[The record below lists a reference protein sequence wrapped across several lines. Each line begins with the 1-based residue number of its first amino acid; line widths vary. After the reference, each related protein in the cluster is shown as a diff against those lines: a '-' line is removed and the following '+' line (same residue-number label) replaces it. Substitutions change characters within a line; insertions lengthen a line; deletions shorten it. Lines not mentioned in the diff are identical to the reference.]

1 MRIAMIV
8 SHLTY
13 APDDCVQ
20 TINGF
25 LNRLSFDLDPKKINC
40 LIKQFF
46 VVFRGFSASLL
57 NDPFQRGL
65 KQASGSSNCP
75 AGVCYTAM
83 KGFFPIS
90 LEYCSLEYG

>member
-13 APDDCVQ
+13 APNDCVE

-25 LNRLSFDLDPKKINC
+25 LDRLSFDLDPKKINS

-46 VVFRGFSASLL
+46 VVFRGFSASLF

-65 KQASGSSNCP
+65 KQASGSSNCA

-83 KGFFPIS
+83 ESFIPFIPM
-90 LEYCSLEYG
+90 L